1 MAQQNKTTPHILIKD
16 LHKSYGSKQ
25 ILKGLSLEILEGETL
40 VILGRSGA
48 GKSVL
53 LRLIMGL
60 EDWDRGQIKIG
71 KKPYTDGTPP
81 VAGMLFQSGALFDSM
96 TVGENIAF
104 ALKSPLAVRHLG
116 VLSSQEI
123 TKHVSEALNSVGLE
137 GQEKVIPSSLS
148 GGMRKRAGLAR
159 LIAIKPKILLYDEP
173 TTGLDPITAMQINE
187 LIVKLQKE
195 LKATSIVVT
204 HDLESALTTGDR
216 FALHDG
222 GQIIYHDD
230 KLRFI
235 RSAHPTVQ
243 AFLASRSKINAQYFQ
258 SNSDKERE

>member
-1 MAQQNKTTPHILIKD
+1 MVKKQQTSAHITIENLY
-16 LHKSYGSKQ
+16 KSYGTKSV
-25 ILKGLSLEILEGETL
+25 LRGLNLEILEGETL

-60 EDWDRGQIKIG
+60 EEWDRGQITIAAKRG
-71 KKPYTDGTPP
+71 VKNTLP

-96 TVGENIAF
+96 TVGQNIAF
-104 ALKSPLAVRHLG
+104 ALKSPLAKRHLG
-116 VLSSQEI
+116 ELSDSEI
-123 TKHVSEALNSVGLE
+123 ESLVTEALESVGLG
-137 GQEKVIPSSLS
+137 GQEAVMPASLS

-195 LKATSIVVT
+195 LKATSVVVT

-235 RSAHPTVQ
+235 RSQHPTVQ
-243 AFLASRSKINAQYFQ
+243 SFLASRSKINALYFQ
-258 SNSDKERE
+258 GSASQ